1 MPHVIYLHSA
11 LTQNRIVGASWDDRK
26 RIYRFEVVDVIIAM
40 GLAGLVNASML
51 ITAAAVF
58 HTRGMDD
65 LGDDL
70 EAVHAGLS
78 AIIGSHAGTL
88 FGLALLA
95 SGLASSSVG
104 TMAGQ
109 IVMQGFIHR
118 TIPLAIRRGV
128 TMAPALIV
136 LAIGTDPTRALVI
149 SQVVLSFGIPFAL
162 VPLLLVCRDRNVM
175 GPLVNQRS
183 TTIVATA
190 VAVVIICLNVFLL
203 EQTFF
208 G

>member
-1 MPHVIYLHSA
+1 
-11 LTQNRIVGASWDDRK
+11 
-26 RIYRFEVVDVIIAM
+26 M
-40 GLAGLVNASML
+40 GLAGVVNASML

-58 HTRGMDD
+58 HTRGLDE

-70 EAVHAGLS
+70 EAVHAGLN
-78 AIIGSHAGTL
+78 AIIGNHAGAL

-118 TIPLAIRRGV
+118 TIPLAVRRGV

-136 LAIGTDPTRALVI
+136 LAIGVDPSRALVL

-162 VPLLLVCRDRNVM
+162 VPLLLVCRDRKVM
-175 GPLVNQRS
+175 GPLVNARV
-183 TTIVATA
+183 TTIVATI
-190 VAVVIICLNVFLL
+190 VAVVIISLNAFLL